1 MMTQTKIQI
10 KAEDYQFI
18 KAAHKELNYKT
29 QSEYMRDAIRVQ
41 VAKDRIRLRQLK
53 REAAMEMIGKA
64 AYENLFES
72 IEGDDFE
79 SR

>member
-29 QSEYMRDAIRVQ
+29 QSEYMREAIRVQ
-41 VAKDRIRLRQLK
+41 VAKDRMQPCVC
-53 REAAMEMIGKA
+53 G
-64 AYENLFES
+64 
-72 IEGDDFE
+72 
-79 SR
+79 